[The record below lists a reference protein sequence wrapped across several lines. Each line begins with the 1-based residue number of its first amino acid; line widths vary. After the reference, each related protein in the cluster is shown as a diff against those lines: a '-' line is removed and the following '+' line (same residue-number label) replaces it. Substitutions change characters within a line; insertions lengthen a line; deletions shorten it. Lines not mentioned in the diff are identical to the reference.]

1 MPTDEIKNYNA
12 VANENADE
20 SVKQQRLKAEIER
33 QKQLKAR
40 READAY
46 KRKYF
51 EFYDDIKISHR
62 EDW

>member
-1 MPTDEIKNYNA
+1 MDEELKD
-12 VANENADE
+12 NETTVENDTE
-20 SVKQQRLKAEIER
+20 SAKQQRLKAEIEK
-33 QKQLKAR
+33 QKKLKAR

>member
-1 MPTDEIKNYNA
+1 MDEESKNNETVVITDAET
-12 VANENADE
+12 
-20 SVKQQRLKAEIER
+20 VKQQRLKAEIAT
-33 QKQLKAR
+33 QKKLKAR
-40 READAY
+40 KDADAY

>member
-1 MPTDEIKNYNA
+1 MDEELKN
-12 VANENADE
+12 NETTVENDAE
-20 SVKQQRLKAEIER
+20 SVKQQRLKAEIEK
-33 QKQLKAR
+33 QKKLKAR

>member
-1 MPTDEIKNYNA
+1 MDEKLKT
-12 VANENADE
+12 NEITVENDAE
-20 SVKQQRLKAEIER
+20 STKQQRLKAEIEK
-33 QKQLKAR
+33 QKKLKAR

>member
-1 MPTDEIKNYNA
+1 MDEESKNNETVVITDAET
-12 VANENADE
+12 
-20 SVKQQRLKAEIER
+20 VKQQRLKAEIA
-33 QKQLKAR
+33 KQTKLNAR
-40 READAY
+40 KDADAY

>member
-1 MPTDEIKNYNA
+1 MTTDEIKNNNV

-20 SVKQQRLKAEIER
+20 SVKQQRLKAEIEK

-40 READAY
+40 READVY

>member
-1 MPTDEIKNYNA
+1 MTTDEIKNNNA

-20 SVKQQRLKAEIER
+20 SVKQQRIKAEIEK

-40 READAY
+40 REDDAY

>member
-1 MPTDEIKNYNA
+1 MTTDEIKNNNA
-12 VANENADE
+12 VADENAGE
-20 SVKQQRLKAEIER
+20 SVKQQLLKAEIEK

>member
-1 MPTDEIKNYNA
+1 MTTDEIKNNNA

-20 SVKQQRLKAEIER
+20 SVKQQRLKAEIEN

-46 KRKYF
+46 KRKHF

>member
-1 MPTDEIKNYNA
+1 MTTDEIKNNNA

-20 SVKQQRLKAEIER
+20 SVKQQRLKAEIEK

-40 READAY
+40 KEVDAY

>member
-1 MPTDEIKNYNA
+1 MDEKIKNT
-12 VANENADE
+12 ENSVE
-20 SVKQQRLKAEIER
+20 SDAESTKQQRLKAEIEK
-33 QKQLKAR
+33 QKKLKAR

>member
-1 MPTDEIKNYNA
+1 MNDEVKNDGINSETDVDSA
-12 VANENADE
+12 
-20 SVKQQRLKAEIER
+20 KQQHLKTEIEKK
-33 QKQLKAR
+33 KQLKAR

>member
-1 MPTDEIKNYNA
+1 MDEELKN
-12 VANENADE
+12 NEITVENDAE
-20 SVKQQRLKAEIER
+20 HAKQQRLKTEIEN
-33 QKQLKAR
+33 QKKLKAR

>member
-1 MPTDEIKNYNA
+1 MTTDEIKNYNA

-20 SVKQQRLKAEIER
+20 SVKQQRLKAEIEK
-33 QKQLKAR
+33 QKLLKAR
-40 READAY
+40 KEADAY

>member
-1 MPTDEIKNYNA
+1 MTTDEIKNNNA

-20 SVKQQRLKAEIER
+20 SVKQQRLKAEIEK

-46 KRKYF
+46 KRKSF

>member
-1 MPTDEIKNYNA
+1 MDEESKNNETVVITDAET
-12 VANENADE
+12 
-20 SVKQQRLKAEIER
+20 VKQQRLKAEIAK
-33 QKQLKAR
+33 QKKLKAR
-40 READAY
+40 KDADAY

>member
-1 MPTDEIKNYNA
+1 MTTDEIKNNNA
-12 VANENADE
+12 VANENEDE
-20 SVKQQRLKAEIER
+20 SVKQQRLKAEIEK
-33 QKQLKAR
+33 QKQLKVR

>member
-1 MPTDEIKNYNA
+1 MDEESKKNETVVINDA
-12 VANENADE
+12 ETA
-20 SVKQQRLKAEIER
+20 KLQRLKAEIEK
-33 QKQLKAR
+33 QKKLKAR
-40 READAY
+40 RDADAY

>member
-1 MPTDEIKNYNA
+1 MDEEIKNT
-12 VANENADE
+12 ENPVETDAK
-20 SVKQQRLKAEIER
+20 SAKQQRLKAEIER
-33 QKQLKAR
+33 QKKLKAR

>member
-1 MPTDEIKNYNA
+1 MDEEIKNT
-12 VANENADE
+12 ENPVETDAE
-20 SVKQQRLKAEIER
+20 SAKQQRLKAEIER
-33 QKQLKAR
+33 QKKLKAR